1 MSVRFVDGRGAG
13 GTVRLSPSGHT
24 PRRGPPV
31 RLPKLGGDSGSGM
44 SFSLDGGG
52 WGQSGAT
59 TDRTARFAHLARGRL
74 DVNAARLAAADAKA
88 EEDYLAG
95 KLSEAKKEKGPR
107 IPKQTLA
114 QRQNKA
120 APGLK
125 DLGRSMYSTRR
136 SFI

>member
-1 MSVRFVDGRGAG
+1 MSVRFVDGRAG

-31 RLPKLGGDSGSGM
+31 RLPKLGDLGSEM
-44 SFSLDGGG
+44 SFSLEGGG

-88 EEDYLAG
+88 EEDYVAG